1 MALFFRKIFLVAF
14 LPLLLAA
21 CGGDWTAGSPDADGA
36 LFNRSFR
43 YYYVMDC
50 RYDSFG
56 LYDCSYEEPV
66 SPAYTASLRIDSD
79 GFASLNLDGRNNF
92 YYTERQYGSGHDD
105 DGSYYYFYEDDYELS
120 LYKNGSQLIFWDTRE
135 NTATVYLYDLEY

>member
-1 MALFFRKIFLVAF
+1 MLLRFKALALVA
-14 LPLLLAA
+14 LSTLLLAA
-21 CGGDWTAGSPDADGA
+21 CGADWTVGSSDADGA
-36 LFNRSFR
+36 IFSRSYR

-79 GFASLNLDGRNNF
+79 ELATLTLDNRYSF
-92 YYTERQYGSGHDD
+92 YYTTHEYSSGHDD
-105 DGSYYYFYEDDYELS
+105 AGSYYYFYDNEWELS
-120 LYKNGSQLIFWDTRE
+120 LYKDGSRLIFWDTYE
-135 NTATVYLYDLEY
+135 NTATVYLYELEY